1 MNIFMKI
8 VETFSSSIIKFEEN
22 HDKVMDIYDIDN
34 EYVYIPKN
42 LKISEAFSGQFYPQH
57 ILIPCNCNDW
67 PIEVNSMLLT
77 FFSIIQHPLRKR
89 NQYLSIHQPF

>member
-1 MNIFMKI
+1 MLLKY
-8 VETFSSSIIKFEEN
+8 IKYFTLL
-22 HDKVMDIYDIDN
+22 YQ
-34 EYVYIPKN
+34 N

-57 ILIPCNCNDW
+57 ILIHGNCNDW